1 MKENTYKPERE
12 LDMKFTK
19 VIRSYMEKT
28 LTEKRN
34 IANNADLETQA
45 YLNRKKRAEN
55 EIQAI
60 IDRAQKEA
68 REVLDRY
75 GMDMEARRYGE
86 KEDAS
91 KAIIQFYNQ
100 YVRNEKEVNAQ
111 RERESA
117 RYKHQADIME
127 QIELDC
133 ALGADKETFMAM
145 LDKATF

>member
-1 MKENTYKPERE
+1 
-12 LDMKFTK
+12 MKFTK

-28 LTEKRN
+28 LNEKRYA
-34 IANNADLETQA
+34 ANNADPETQA
-45 YLNRKKRAEN
+45 YLNRKQCAEN

-60 IDRAQKEA
+60 VDEA
-68 REVLDRY
+68 RDKVREVLDRY
-75 GMDMEARRYGE
+75 GMDMAVRSFGSM
-86 KEDAS
+86 EDAAKS
-91 KAIIQFYNQ
+91 IVPFNGSFVK
-100 YVRNEKEVNAQ
+100 NEKEAKA
-111 RERESA
+111 RSERENA

>member
-1 MKENTYKPERE
+1 
-12 LDMKFTK
+12 MKFTK

-28 LTEKRN
+28 LNEKRI
-34 IANNADLETQA
+34 IANNADPETQA
-45 YLNRKKRAEN
+45 YLNRKQCAEN

-60 IDRAQKEA
+60 VDEA
-68 REVLDRY
+68 RDKVREVLDRY
-75 GMDMEARRYGE
+75 GMDMAVRSFGSM
-86 KEDAS
+86 EDAAKS
-91 KAIIQFYNQ
+91 IVPFNGSFVK
-100 YVRNEKEVNAQ
+100 NEKEAKA
-111 RERESA
+111 RSERESA

>member
-1 MKENTYKPERE
+1 
-12 LDMKFTK
+12 MKFTK

-28 LTEKRN
+28 LNEKRN

-45 YLNRKKRAEN
+45 YLNRKKCAEN

-91 KAIIQFYNQ
+91 KVIIQFYNQ

-133 ALGADKETFMAM
+133 ALGADKETFMMM
-145 LDKATF
+145 LNKATF

>member
-1 MKENTYKPERE
+1 
-12 LDMKFTK
+12 MKFTK
-19 VIRSYMEKT
+19 VIRSFMEKT
-28 LTEKRN
+28 LSEKRYA
-34 IANNADLETQA
+34 ANKADPETQA
-45 YLNRKKRAEN
+45 YYNRKQHAVDEIRA
-55 EIQAI
+55 IV
-60 IDRAQKEA
+60 DRARKEA
-68 REVLDRY
+68 QEVLDRY
-75 GMDMEARRYGE
+75 GMDMEVRRYGE